1 MRWVSTGVSAL
12 FVAQGIAQA
21 AAAQNFT
28 TQAEVQPI
36 LEMTRANW
44 IALAAPGTED
54 LLYFTH
60 LMAWRCGI
68 EAIYMGVNG
77 NEPIIKVMM
86 EPCHRDSNQ
95 PNAIRVPP
103 ILGFAADALQSV
115 SIRVTFADGQELRED
130 FDRAAIL
137 MD

>member
-1 MRWVSTGVSAL
+1 MLARLT
-12 FVAQGIAQA
+12 GIAALMLAPSAQ
-21 AAAQNFT
+21 AQNFT

-36 LEMTRANW
+36 IEMTRANW
-44 IALAAPGTED
+44 IALAATGTED

-77 NEPIIKVMM
+77 NEPIIRVMM

-103 ILGFAADALQSV
+103 MLGFAPDALQSV
-115 SIRVTFADGQELRED
+115 SIRITFPDGQELRED
-130 FDRAAIL
+130 FERAAIRL
-137 MD
+137 D